1 MANNVTGF
9 LERLT
14 AAAGQYNRAKVG
26 TVQALQGVFLD
37 VRPEVARKGQTIR
50 VYFPDVQAFTD
61 QAAND
66 WFPDDVNPNY
76 VDVPFG
82 QRPGKAILI
91 RDFEQFQTSTDII
104 EQFIDPN
111 YKRAMEYANGQIWAQ
126 INTTNFSAST
136 TPAGYGA
143 IQTLTGNVDVGSV
156 KLAWDILK
164 RNKVPISG
172 PADASILYHTDVH
185 ANTLT
190 DTSWYQESLV
200 SAVIARGVRE
210 DAAITAQGGGEGN
223 NLGGDFGRAA
233 SGGNTAFQFARRDDQ
248 QAPTSTTLLSG
259 TVTMTGG
266 TPYVITSNGTPWT
279 VTPTQQTGGPGL
291 GPVVA
296 GSWLTFSTSNTSITD
311 SVSYPVQSVT
321 STSTLQLGIP
331 YGGSISGAGNY
342 VYRTTY
348 TGIAMHRYAIAL
360 AVRPLEIVNDGNIQS
375 RLIMVQGLPMR
386 LMLSYQHLK
395 AGWLLT
401 LDYGMVCA
409 VIRPDFGVILQS

>member
-104 EQFIDPN
+104 DQFIDPN

-136 TPAGYGA
+136 TPAGYA
-143 IQTLTGNVDVGSV
+143 PIQTAFGEVDINSA
-156 KLAWDILK
+156 KLAWNILK
-164 RNKVPISG
+164 RNKVPLTG
-172 PADASILYHTDVH
+172 PEDASILYHTDVH

-190 DTSWYQESLV
+190 DTAWYQESLV
-200 SAVIARGVRE
+200 SAVLARGIRE
-210 DAAITAQGGGEGN
+210 GAAIVDQQRTGGGSAV
-223 NLGGDFGRAA
+223 GGDFGRAA

-248 QAPTSTTLLSG
+248 QAPTGLTAALTG
-259 TVTMTGG
+259 TVTVANGSTAVTGSS
-266 TPYVITSNGTPWT
+266 TTFTSQ
-279 VTPTQQTGGPGL
+279 VAPTAGPFGQ
-291 GPVVA
+291 
-296 GSWLTFSTSNTSITD
+296 WLTFSSTNGATPTD
-311 SVSYPVQSVT
+311 TVSYPVKSVT
-321 STSTLQLGIP
+321 SDTALVLGQP
-331 YGGSISGAGNY
+331 YGGSLTSGAY
-342 VYRTTY
+342 YYRTTY

>member
-1 MANNVTGF
+1 VANNVNAF

-14 AAAGQYNRAKVG
+14 GAAGQYNKAKVG

-111 YKRAMEYANGQIWAQ
+111 YKRALEFANAQIWAQ
-126 INTTNFSAST
+126 VNTTNFSAST

-143 IQTLTGNVDVGSV
+143 INTLTSEVDVTSA
-156 KLAWDILK
+156 KLAWNILK
-164 RNKVPISG
+164 RNKVPLTG
-172 PADASILYHTDVH
+172 PEDASILYHTDVH

-190 DTSWYQESLV
+190 DTAWYQESLV
-200 SAVIARGVRE
+200 SAVLARGIRE
-210 DAAITAQGGGEGN
+210 DAGIVGQRGGEAM
-223 NLGGDFGRAA
+223 GDFGRAA
-233 SGGNTAFQFARRDDQ
+233 TGGNTAFQFARRDDQ
-248 QAPTSTTLLSG
+248 QAPTSTTLLAG
-259 TVTMTGG
+259 TVTLTGG
-266 TPYVITSNGTPWT
+266 TPYVVTSSGTGWT
-279 VTPTQQTGGPGL
+279 VTPTTGPGL

-296 GSWLTFSTSNTSITD
+296 GSWLTFSSSNTSITD
-311 SVSYPVQSVT
+311 SVSYPVSTVA
-321 STSTLQLGIP
+321 STSTLNLGIP
-331 YGGSISGAGNY
+331 YGGSLSGGGLYA
-342 VYRTTY
+342 YRTTY

-360 AVRPLEIVNDGNIQS
+360 AVRPLEIVNDGNIRS
-375 RLIMVQGLPMR
+375 RLVMIQGLPMR